1 MKYLTSDLHFSHK
14 KITEYT
20 DRKLVTT
27 QQDHDEWLSEIISS
41 SLKPG
46 DELWILGDV
55 VFKDTAWEYLQ
66 PISNKGV
73 FFNVIKGN
81 HDATKT
87 LNAVKNKGIIK
98 SWSYYHEIEIKGVNT
113 CLFHYPI
120 SSWNWRRYGSYH
132 LFGHLHGNPSG
143 LSGRILDVGID
154 NAYNIFGKH
163 KLFSEDEVHEILN
176 PIDFNGFSH
185 HNRDSDEY
193 ILNKEKSC

>member
-1 MKYLTSDLHFSHK
+1 MKYLTSDLHFSHRN
-14 KITEYT
+14 ITGYT
-20 DRKLVTT
+20 NRNLVTT
-27 QQDHDEWLSEIISS
+27 QQDHDEWLSDI
-41 SLKPG
+41 LKSTLRPG

-55 VFKDTAWEYLQ
+55 VFKSTAWEYLR
-66 PISNKGV
+66 PLANKGI
-73 FFNVIKGN
+73 FINVIKGN

-87 LNAVKNKGIIK
+87 LNYVKEQGIIK
-98 SWSYYHEIEIKGVNT
+98 NWYYYNEIQVNGAYT
-113 CLFHYPI
+113 CLFHFPI
-120 SSWNWRRYGSYH
+120 FTWDRKRYGS
-132 LFGHLHGNPSG
+132 FHLHGHTHGDPTG
-143 LSGRILDVGID
+143 IQGRILDVGID